1 MAILISISG
10 IIILSQLII
19 KDLKSS
25 LEDELKYNY
34 FISLYNLFLS
44 LDDEATLLDYQ
55 SLKKISLDEI
65 QNLEDS
71 LILVQ
76 SLDSLLRLIRDFDNI
91 KIMFNNESKICYT
104 NKYDL
109 NSKIEILVN
118 PIMDKVNFSKY
129 KTIVLYD
136 SLWINKSFVVEEDKK
151 EKFLKLKKTINNSNK
166 DASLYIPER
175 KDFVVLYRYLA
186 MLSSLKQKS
195 IAMAS
200 LIKESSKSVNTNVF
214 KILLLLDIFME
225 LGLIQYKY
233 EDEKVFFNII
243 SNKKTSLED
252 SKILQRIRKLNH
264 YFIENQ

>member
-1 MAILISISG
+1 M
-10 IIILSQLII
+10 
-19 KDLKSS
+19 
-25 LEDELKYNY
+25 
-34 FISLYNLFLS
+34 
-44 LDDEATLLDYQ
+44 
-55 SLKKISLDEI
+55 KKISLDEI

-151 EKFLKLKKTINNSNK
+151 EKFLKLKNNK
-166 DASLYIPER
+166 
-175 KDFVVLYRYLA
+175 
-186 MLSSLKQKS
+186 
-195 IAMAS
+195 
-200 LIKESSKSVNTNVF
+200 
-214 KILLLLDIFME
+214 
-225 LGLIQYKY
+225 
-233 EDEKVFFNII
+233 
-243 SNKKTSLED
+243 
-252 SKILQRIRKLNH
+252 
-264 YFIENQ
+264 